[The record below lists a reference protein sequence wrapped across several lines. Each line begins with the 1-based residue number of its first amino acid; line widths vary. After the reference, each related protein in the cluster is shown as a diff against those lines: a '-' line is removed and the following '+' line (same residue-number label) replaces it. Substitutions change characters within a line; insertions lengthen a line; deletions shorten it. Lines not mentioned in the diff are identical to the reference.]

1 MNANQPGK
9 TERVHSMNPL
19 IQFKPTIPRNS
30 TYGLPRKEQLPRTQA
45 LRMTRAFL
53 LISLVSACFALPP
66 AAQAVIPA
74 PDGGYPGGNT
84 AEGEAALFSLT
95 TGTSN
100 TAIGNNALFLDT
112 TGSLNTA
119 TGANALVNNTTG
131 SRNTGT
137 GFNALAFNEIGSDNT
152 ATGFDALSGNGN
164 TGSNNTADGSHALVN
179 NSTGDDNTA
188 IGFQALG
195 SNTTGSLNTANG
207 VNALFNNTAGGNN
220 TANGV
225 AALFNNTT
233 GSNNTATGVDA
244 LASNGSGG
252 NNTANGFNALF
263 SNTTGVNNTANGE
276 AALQNNAT
284 GKNNTADGLQA
295 LNNNTTG
302 INNAGSG
309 VNALF
314 SNTTGNFNVAVGVNS
329 LLRNTTGSSNIAL
342 GFNAGNN
349 LTIGNNNIDI
359 GNAGIAAEAN
369 TVRVG
374 TQGTQRRTFI
384 AGISGTAVTG
394 SPVVVNASGQLGV
407 AASSERFKDEIKPM
421 NKASEA
427 VLALQPVTFRYKKNI
442 DPDRVPQFGLV
453 AEEVEKVN
461 PNLVVRDKAG
471 KPYTVRY
478 EAVNAMLLN
487 EFLKEHRAVQELKS
501 TVAKREAIIAKQQ
514 KGFESKIADQQK
526 QIDALAG
533 GLQKVSAQLEAS
545 KPAPQVVGNP

>member
-1 MNANQPGK
+1 MNTHRPGK
-9 TERVHSMNPL
+9 TERVYSMNSL

-30 TYGLPRKEQLPRTQA
+30 TCGLSPKEELPRTQVS
-45 LRMTRAFL
+45 RMIRTFL
-53 LISLVSACFALPP
+53 LISLISVCFALPP

-84 AEGEAALFSLT
+84 AEGGAALFSLT

-100 TAIGNNALFLDT
+100 TAIGDNALFLDT

-164 TGSNNTADGSHALVN
+164 TGSNNTANGSHALVN
-179 NSTGDDNTA
+179 NNSGDDNTA
-188 IGFQALG
+188 TGFQALG

-207 VNALFNNTAGGNN
+207 VNALFNNTTGGKN

-225 AALFNNTT
+225 AALFHNST
-233 GSNNTATGVDA
+233 GENNTATGVDA

-252 NNTANGFNALF
+252 DNTANGFNALF
-263 SNTTGVNNTANGE
+263 SNTTGINNTATGE

-284 GKNNTADGLQA
+284 GRNNTADGFQA
-295 LNNNTTG
+295 LKNNTTG
-302 INNAGSG
+302 RNNAGSG

-314 SNTTGNFNVAVGVNS
+314 SNTTGNFNVAGGVNS

-342 GFNAGNN
+342 GFNAGSN
-349 LTIGNNNIDI
+349 LTTGNNNINI
-359 GNAGIAAEAN
+359 GNAGIAADAN
-369 TVRVG
+369 TVRLG

-384 AGISGTAVTG
+384 AGINGTPVAG
-394 SPVVVNASGQLGV
+394 STVVVNASGQVGV

-421 NKASEA
+421 DKASEA
-427 VLALQPVTFRYKKNI
+427 ILALQPVTFRYKKNI
-442 DPDRVPQFGLV
+442 DPDRIQQFGLV
-453 AEEVEKVN
+453 AEEVAKVN
-461 PNLVVRDKAG
+461 PDLVARDTKGEIFA
-471 KPYTVRY
+471 VRY
-478 EAVNAMLLN
+478 GVVNAMLLN
-487 EFLKEHRAVQELKS
+487 EFLKEHRKVQEL
-501 TVAKREAIIAKQQ
+501 EKQVE
-514 KGFESKIADQQK
+514 KLTA
-526 QIDALAG
+526 
-533 GLQKVSAQLEAS
+533 GLQKVSAQVEAG
-545 KPAPQVVGNP
+545 KPAQQVVDNP